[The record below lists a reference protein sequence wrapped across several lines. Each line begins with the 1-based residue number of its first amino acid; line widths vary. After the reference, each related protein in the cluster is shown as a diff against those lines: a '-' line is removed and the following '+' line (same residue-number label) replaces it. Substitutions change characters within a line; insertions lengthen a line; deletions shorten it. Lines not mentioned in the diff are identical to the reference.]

1 MFSVQK
7 NLSGKLILIYPAVTL
22 QQPEVNLQSIFMFCA
37 VTVRSSDMTFNTVNC
52 RYNNW
57 NLTKLSSEL
66 QKSEDRLKEKN
77 ECVNQGLVDIQVN
90 QATELNPGY

>member
-7 NLSGKLILIYPAVTL
+7 NLSGNLILIYTAVTL

-37 VTVRSSDMTFNTVNC
+37 VTLSSSDVTFNTMNC
-52 RYNNW
+52 RYNNL

-66 QKSEDRLKEKN
+66 QKNAEILKEKN